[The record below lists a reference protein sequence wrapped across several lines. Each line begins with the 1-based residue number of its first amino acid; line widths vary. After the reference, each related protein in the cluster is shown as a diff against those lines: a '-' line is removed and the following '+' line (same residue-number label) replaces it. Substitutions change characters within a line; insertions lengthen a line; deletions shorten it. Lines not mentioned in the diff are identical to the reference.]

1 MKVLVTDQ
9 QAELIEEQWSIV
21 NGTHDEYL
29 ARKQEIDGERSRLAK
44 QFGRAPSENDVKW
57 GLLNKE
63 VIEHALNGD
72 WGLYRN
78 TRFQMAELLRKESK
92 FKQALSMYC
101 WVCYLDLNGP
111 RNNGGLKDPAL
122 LRDYPPFSPREAFL
136 APGIISRLAGITK
149 KLHVDEE
156 EVLAVFRE
164 AAEHDYKGLK
174 LPVQPAEAWQ
184 KLRKEL
190 FA

>member
-1 MKVLVTDQ
+1 MKVFVTDQ
-9 QAELIEEQWSIV
+9 QAELIEEEWSIV
-21 NGTHDEYL
+21 NRTHDEYL
-29 ARKQEIDGERSRLAK
+29 ARKQETDGERSRLAK

-111 RNNGGLKDPAL
+111 RNTGGLKDPAL
-122 LRDYPPFSPREAFL
+122 LRAYPPFSPREAFL

-174 LPVQPAEAWQ
+174 LPVQPTEAWP